1 MPMSSQELTIEFIA
15 RLKKHKIFI
24 LSFAV
29 FLAAVL
35 IIFALK
41 TPVTYTSTSTIFP
54 LTAGNDNNSATSAL
68 SALFSGGDNSTNSFT
83 DEASVNIIE
92 LALSRTTRDEVAS
105 MKDSTRGNKLI
116 AELLIEDINN
126 HRSFLEPKIK
136 MPENHF
142 SLIATSAKI
151 LKDNMTATINK
162 NNSFVLTFTGR
173 SPELV
178 RTISY
183 GFIDKI
189 SRFYIDLK
197 CEKAKRDFEFA
208 TGKVDSLRSVMHS
221 KDNQLIAIDKRTL
234 FTNTDKMEFKVPTE
248 NLITEKQMLRE
259 QYAVAVA
266 NQQNAAYK
274 LQKATPVMKVLD
286 YPEQPYDVHK
296 RSPVLYGIIG
306 FFLGLILSTGYF
318 TSRLFVRYGV
328 EEFNRAVYG
337 RQFHPTKRKSEIAA

>member
-1 MPMSSQELTIEFIA
+1 MSSQELTIDFIT
-15 RLKKHKIFI
+15 RVKKHKLLI
-24 LSFAV
+24 LFTAL

-35 IIFALK
+35 VVFALN

-54 LTAGNDNNSATSAL
+54 LTASNDNTSATSAL
-68 SALFSGGDNSTNSFT
+68 SALFSGGDNSNNSFT
-83 DEASVNIIE
+83 DEASVNIVE
-92 LALSRTTRDEVAS
+92 LALSRTTRNEVAT
-105 MKDSTRGNKLI
+105 MKDSSRANKTI
-116 AELLIEDINN
+116 ARLLIEDIND
-126 HRSFLEPKIK
+126 HRSFLEPNIGI
-136 MPENHF
+136 PSNQF
-142 SLIATSAKI
+142 TLVAQAAKI
-151 LKDNMTATINK
+151 LKDGLTATINK
-162 NNSFVLTFTGR
+162 NNSFVLTYTGR

-189 SRFYIDLK
+189 SKFYIDLK
-197 CEKAKRDFEFA
+197 REKAKRDFEFA
-208 TGKVDSLRSVMHS
+208 TGKVDSLRSVMHL

-286 YPEQPYDVHK
+286 YPEPPYDIQK
-296 RSPVLYGIIG
+296 RSPVLYGIMG
-306 FFLGLILSTGYF
+306 FLLGLIVSTGYF
-318 TSRLFVRYGV
+318 TFRLFIRYAA
-328 EEFNRAVYG
+328 EEMNKAIYG
-337 RQFHPTKRKSEIAA
+337 KQMPGKEHKKHIAA